1 VARTVSLLVAG
12 AVALAAVGAALA
24 SPGTTSARESRAAP
38 TAQAAKP
45 GKKQP
50 VVIGFH
56 KGKRVPYFDFG
67 PIKLKPGN
75 KIAPI
80 WVFANG
86 ADGQRNVIDTVP
98 GDKGYSPL
106 WQVNMVTWAAGETPR
121 VLKSAAAV
129 ERAAAAGEL
138 RIARTQTVVN
148 CPVLG
153 FGQKRHPGFSSG
165 RVIHYYDL
173 GPVKVNPGNEIVILY
188 AVTNGVAG
196 QRNITPDTL
205 APGQTAY
212 PPLWAIVEVTWKDG
226 TTPRKLTSNAAVM
239 QAQAAGQ
246 VTLKRT
252 NLVVNCPIV
261 V

>member
-1 VARTVSLLVAG
+1 MARTLPLVVAA
-12 AVALAAVGAALA
+12 AVALAAVGAAIA
-24 SPGTTSARESRAAP
+24 SPDSTDAREGREAP
-38 TAQAAKP
+38 TAQSAKP

-50 VVIGFH
+50 VVNGFY
-56 KGKRVPYFDFG
+56 KGRTVPYFDFG
-67 PIKLKPGN
+67 PVKLRPGN

-80 WVFANG
+80 WVFTNG

-98 GDKGYSPL
+98 GDRGYSPL
-106 WQVNMVTWAAGETPR
+106 WQVNRVTWAAGETPR

-129 ERAAAAGEL
+129 RQAAAAGEV
-138 RIARTQTVVN
+138 RIAKTATVVN

-153 FGQKRHPGFSSG
+153 FGQKRHPGFSAG

-173 GPVKVNPGNEIVILY
+173 GPVKVRPGNEVVILY
-188 AVTNGVAG
+188 TVTNGVAG

-212 PPLWAIVEVTWKDG
+212 PPLWAIVEVTWTDG
-226 TTPRKLTSNAAVM
+226 ATPRKLTSNAAVER
-239 QAQAAGQ
+239 AQAAGQ